1 MNVIIVNDF
10 DYIQGGASKVAIETA
25 NLLYE
30 KKVNTYFFSAVHSNE
45 SKIKSNV
52 INLNQKEMIKD
63 PNKIRG
69 IFNNLFNVRALIEFN
84 HLLEQFDPLD
94 TIIHVHGWT
103 KALSSSIFYIAFKK
117 NFKVVITA
125 HDYFIP
131 CPNGGLFNYQTN
143 NSCNLKPL
151 SKKCLICNCDS
162 RNMFFKIFRIIRH
175 VIQNKIIKLPNKLQ
189 YIITISQ
196 FSENIIKEYLNSD
209 FIYRIYNPTS
219 ITIKH
224 PIIELKP
231 NKPFIYVGRLSKE
244 KGIYELLEAISTT
257 KHELLVVGDGPEK
270 EQLVACYSDYKNI
283 HFTGWKSQE
292 EVIKLMRQAKAL
304 ILPSLWY
311 EGAPLVLFEAM
322 SIGLPCLVSNKCSAI
337 DFIINN
343 KDGKWFNPNNKHSII
358 NALNISIND
367 LKTFSV
373 HSYKK
378 YWENPFTEERYIN
391 SLIEIYSK
399 ILK

>member
-131 CPNGGLFNYQTN
+131 CPNGGFFNYQTN

-162 RNMFFKIFRIIRH
+162 RNMFF
-175 VIQNKIIKLPNKLQ
+175 
-189 YIITISQ
+189 
-196 FSENIIKEYLNSD
+196 
-209 FIYRIYNPTS
+209 
-219 ITIKH
+219 
-224 PIIELKP
+224 
-231 NKPFIYVGRLSKE
+231 
-244 KGIYELLEAISTT
+244 
-257 KHELLVVGDGPEK
+257 
-270 EQLVACYSDYKNI
+270 
-283 HFTGWKSQE
+283 
-292 EVIKLMRQAKAL
+292 
-304 ILPSLWY
+304 
-311 EGAPLVLFEAM
+311 
-322 SIGLPCLVSNKCSAI
+322 
-337 DFIINN
+337 
-343 KDGKWFNPNNKHSII
+343 
-358 NALNISIND
+358 
-367 LKTFSV
+367 
-373 HSYKK
+373 
-378 YWENPFTEERYIN
+378 
-391 SLIEIYSK
+391 
-399 ILK
+399 